1 MNYLRSLL
9 FCGLFLLISCD
20 QSMLS
25 DKELNDLSNMQVN
38 IHLDEDLD
46 NEEEKDIYVYLT
58 DGKKQIINDKIII
71 KVNDLPL
78 ELSVRQELYYTKKSC
93 YILPDFPTSESYY
106 FEIILPDSTVYPLA
120 YLKPK
125 LKNKTFE
132 FQVPKIASRHNDVVL
147 QWKNL
152 SIPSEMTVSKNVES
166 KTSAEESG
174 GMDSDQTIV
183 ENIKTKTGTFLIP
196 RKFLEDEVNKTNYA
210 EIALNH
216 RESGLINPKLKVNS
230 TIFYD
235 SKIERTIEIVE

>member
-1 MNYLRSLL
+1 MNYLKSLL
-9 FCGLFLLISCD
+9 FCGFFLLISCD

-25 DKELNDLSNMQVN
+25 DEELNDLSNMQVN
-38 IHLDEDLD
+38 IHLEDDLD
-46 NEEEKDIYVYLT
+46 NEEEKYIYVYLT

-93 YILPDFPTSESYY
+93 YILPDFPISESYY

-120 YLKPK
+120 YIKPK
-125 LKNKTFE
+125 LKNKIFE
-132 FQVPKIASRHNDVVL
+132 FQVPKKALRHNDIGL

-152 SIPSEMTVSKNVES
+152 SIPNEMTISKNIQS
-166 KTSAEESG
+166 KTSGEESG

-196 RKFLEDEVNKTNYA
+196 RKFLEDEQTKTNYV
-210 EIALNH
+210 EIVLND